1 MPRTPRKLVLVPLVA
16 AALSVAGCASAIPGT
31 AAPVGAAGAAGTSDS
46 PGTGGSG
53 GAATST
59 DDPVAWV
66 DQLCGALI
74 PLTEATKNTPQ
85 VSGSDPEKYID
96 SLSQTFDA
104 LGKAA
109 GTSLDDLNK
118 IGPSPTPSGDKVVAQ
133 LKTTLTAVQTTATD
147 AKKGLDKVN
156 LNDPSSLG
164 QLEDTLTN
172 SDLAKLPDPTKD
184 IASDPEL
191 DAAAKQAPNCKKID
205 LTG

>member
-31 AAPVGAAGAAGTSDS
+31 AAPAGTAAGSAGTAGATD
-46 PGTGGSG
+46 SG
-53 GAATST
+53 GAAAST
-59 DDPVAWV
+59 DDPVVWV
-66 DQLCGALI
+66 DQLCAALI
-74 PLTEATKNTPQ
+74 PLTEATKNAPQ
-85 VSGSDPEKYID
+85 VTGSDPEKLID

-104 LGKAA
+104 LGTAA

-147 AKKGLDKVN
+147 AKEGLDKVN

-172 SDLAKLPDPTKD
+172 SDLSNLPDPTKD

-191 DAAAKQAPNCKKID
+191 DAAAKQAANCKKID
-205 LTG
+205 LAG

>member
-1 MPRTPRKLVLVPLVA
+1 MLRTPRKLVLVPIVA
-16 AALSVAGCASAIPGT
+16 AAMSIAGCASTIPGT
-31 AAPVGAAGAAGTSDS
+31 AAPAGAAGAAASSD
-46 PGTGGSG
+46 PAGTGGA
-53 GAATST
+53 AATT

-85 VSGSDPEKYID
+85 VSGNDPQKYID
-96 SLSQTFDA
+96 SLSQTFEA

-147 AKKGLDKVN
+147 AKEGLDKVD

-172 SDLAKLPDPTKD
+172 SDLANLPDPTKD

-191 DAAAKQAPNCKKID
+191 DAAAKKAANCKKID
-205 LTG
+205 LAG